1 MMTPLTEEEMDEL
14 DQFLM
19 SDSTS
24 DKTMMLD
31 CLDGYLTAII
41 VGPTTI
47 MMSEWLP
54 GVWGPTADD
63 APAFDT
69 LQQAQ
74 RVMELIMRQMNGIVW
89 SLQHNP
95 DMFEPLFNIMTYPD
109 DNPREYI
116 DGEMWAHGFMQG
128 VALRRQDWQALF
140 DHAQGRE
147 WLRPL
152 QLLGAEEVTPDE
164 EELIRWPDQR
174 EELAKQIPASVAAI
188 YRYWIPYRKAVHE
201 RALATSI
208 QRAEPKIGRN
218 DPCPC
223 GSGKKFKKCCGAAG
237 VLH

>member
-1 MMTPLTEEEMDEL
+1 
-14 DQFLM
+14 
-19 SDSTS
+19 
-24 DKTMMLD
+24 
-31 CLDGYLTAII
+31 
-41 VGPTTI
+41 
-47 MMSEWLP
+47 
-54 GVWGPTADD
+54 
-63 APAFDT
+63 
-69 LQQAQ
+69 
-74 RVMELIMRQMNGIVW
+74 MNGIVW

-95 DMFEPLFNIMTYPD
+95 DAFEPVFDTMTYPD

-140 DHAQGRE
+140 DDAQGRE

-152 QLLGAEEVTPDE
+152 HLLGAEVVTPDE
-164 EELIRWPDQR
+164 EELTHGPDQR

-188 YRYWIPYRKAVHE
+188 YRYWMPYRKAVHE
-201 RALATSI
+201 RALVTTI